1 VAEALILPTQFTSLW
16 MPPGDRAGANG
27 SQPAGWEL
35 IEPFLPIGR
44 YGPFLQRLREQ
55 FEGVIWRFRT
65 GSQWREM
72 PEEFGAWQA
81 VYDRFAQWRDVGVFE
96 CTTTA

>member
-1 VAEALILPTQFTSLW
+1 MTRRELS
-16 MPPGDRAGANG
+16 DDER
-27 SQPAGWEL
+27 EL

-44 YGPFLQRLREQ
+44 YGPFLPQHLREQ

-72 PEEFGAWQA
+72 PEEFGAWQT
-81 VYDRFAQWRDVGVFE
+81 VYDRFAQWRDIGVFAALME
-96 CTTTA
+96 GMIARGCPARPGGHVFG